1 MSYLIQNEVIK
12 DLDQQAQIDYR
23 NKILSQKD
31 LYDVLPFGKT
41 KIKQLIASKQLPLFK
56 IGKDYVISPKIV
68 GFRKVLG
75 KNLTREAI
83 AFCRGG
89 IFEKN

>member
-12 DLDQQAQIDYR
+12 DLDQQAQTDYR

-56 IGKDYVISPKIV
+56 IGKDYVTTYNILEDWIKEHI
-68 GFRKVLG
+68 GD
-75 KNLTREAI
+75 EI
-83 AFCRGG
+83 YY
-89 IFEKN
+89 

>member
-12 DLDQQAQIDYR
+12 DLDLQAQTDYR

-41 KIKQLIASKQLPLFK
+41 KIKQLISSKQLPLFK
-56 IGKDYVISPKIV
+56 IGKDYVTTYNILEDWI
-68 GFRKVLG
+68 
-75 KNLTREAI
+75 REHI
-83 AFCRGG
+83 GDE
-89 IFEKN
+89 IYY

>member
-1 MSYLIQNEVIK
+1 MSYLIQIEVIK
-12 DLDQQAQIDYR
+12 DLDQQAQTDYR

-56 IGKDYVISPKIV
+56 IGKDYVTTYNILEDWI
-68 GFRKVLG
+68 
-75 KNLTREAI
+75 REHI
-83 AFCRGG
+83 GDE
-89 IFEKN
+89 IYY

>member
-1 MSYLIQNEVIK
+1 MKIDQ
-12 DLDQQAQIDYR
+12 DLDQQAQTDYR

-56 IGKDYVISPKIV
+56 IGKDYVTTYNILEDWIREHI
-68 GFRKVLG
+68 GDEIYYWN
-75 KNLTREAI
+75 KNTLQP
-83 AFCRGG
+83 
-89 IFEKN
+89 

>member
-12 DLDQQAQIDYR
+12 DLDQQAQTDYR

-41 KIKQLIASKQLPLFK
+41 KIKQLIASKQLPLLK
-56 IGKDYVISPKIV
+56 IGKDYVTTYNILEDWI
-68 GFRKVLG
+68 
-75 KNLTREAI
+75 REHI
-83 AFCRGG
+83 GDE
-89 IFEKN
+89 IYY

>member
-12 DLDQQAQIDYR
+12 DLDLQAQTDYR

-56 IGKDYVISPKIV
+56 IGKDYVTTYNILEDWI
-68 GFRKVLG
+68 
-75 KNLTREAI
+75 REHI
-83 AFCRGG
+83 GDE
-89 IFEKN
+89 IYY

>member
-1 MSYLIQNEVIK
+1 MKIDQ
-12 DLDQQAQIDYR
+12 DLALVEQTDYR

-56 IGKDYVISPKIV
+56 IGKDYVTTYNILEDWIREHI
-68 GFRKVLG
+68 GDEIYYWN
-75 KNLTREAI
+75 KNTLQP
-83 AFCRGG
+83 
-89 IFEKN
+89 

>member
-1 MSYLIQNEVIK
+1 MKIDQ
-12 DLDQQAQIDYR
+12 DLALVEKTDYR

-56 IGKDYVISPKIV
+56 IGKDYVTTYNILEDWIREHI
-68 GFRKVLG
+68 GDEIYYWN
-75 KNLTREAI
+75 KNTL
-83 AFCRGG
+83 
-89 IFEKN
+89 KP